1 MASRRCSV
9 ETNSSPRDCASFWAC
24 CKTRP
29 SRPEAESCTLPLTFG
44 WRWSS
49 VASAVESCAGWM
61 PSAVSTLGTMPPA
74 WSTSADARCSTSSCA
89 WPSSRAFCCAAT
101 SASCD
106 FSVSLFGSITQ
117 QPQSGAARLL
127 EEVAPDVLPA
137 ARRGDLARKLALF
150 FVELRRHDDL
160 DGAVEIPVAA
170 ARAGHPLAG
179 ETNSAPVLRFRRDA
193 KGDPT
198 LERRHSNFSAQHRF
212 MHRDREVDAEVVAIA
227 REERMRLHP
236 NAEVRVPGR
245 TSAHAGIPL
254 PRKADPLP
262 ILHPRRDLHGESP
275 GRPAVVS

>member
-1 MASRRCSV
+1 MARRRCSV
-9 ETNSSPRDCASFWAC
+9 ETYSSPSDCASFWAC
-24 CKTRP
+24 CSTRP

-74 WSTSADARCSTSSCA
+74 WSTSADAMCSTSSCA

-117 QPQSGAARLL
+117 HLQSGTARLL
-127 EEVAPDVLPA
+127 EEMAPDVLPA

-170 ARAGHPLAG
+170 ARAGHPL
-179 ETNSAPVLRFRRDA
+179 
-193 KGDPT
+193 
-198 LERRHSNFSAQHRF
+198 
-212 MHRDREVDAEVVAIA
+212 
-227 REERMRLHP
+227 
-236 NAEVRVPGR
+236 PG
-245 TSAHAGIPL
+245 
-254 PRKADPLP
+254 KADPLP